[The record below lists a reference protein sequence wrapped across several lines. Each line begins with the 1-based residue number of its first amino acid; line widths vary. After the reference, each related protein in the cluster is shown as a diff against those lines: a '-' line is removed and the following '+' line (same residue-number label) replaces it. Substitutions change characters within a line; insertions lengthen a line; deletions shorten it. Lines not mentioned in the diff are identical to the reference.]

1 MQSRQNFSVA
11 YPKTFFAV
19 AMVHKSRSKNQEVY
33 DEDGVE
39 ANNIVLD
46 HDVAADVIE
55 RRLQENGHNR
65 EVS

>member
-1 MQSRQNFSVA
+1 
-11 YPKTFFAV
+11 
-19 AMVHKSRSKNQEVY
+19 MVHKSRSKNQEVY